1 MSAMIGL
8 CSNKQIH
15 LLQEKLDERFPTD
28 RIDFT
33 RDLPRTLA
41 LRLIFKPPVMHA
53 LKRPDFRILSKLD
66 PRSLSRCSQV
76 SWYWKWLAES
86 DELWKPKCLRFGWV
100 PPYKPSQFEHGAW
113 KHFYILKVAE
123 SGVKLIP
130 KGMDKPRPRSPGKS
144 KSHRTQQILWSN
156 SLWLFFATALVT
168 NCCNH
173 FR

>member
-41 LRLIFKPPVMHA
+41 LRFHLPSWPIRGALILFNN
-53 LKRPDFRILSKLD
+53 FRILSKLD

-130 KGMDKPRPRSPGKS
+130 KGMDNLVS
-144 KSHRTQQILWSN
+144 I
-156 SLWLFFATALVT
+156 AL
-168 NCCNH
+168 
-173 FR
+173 

>member
-1 MSAMIGL
+1 M
-8 CSNKQIH
+8 
-15 LLQEKLDERFPTD
+15 
-28 RIDFT
+28 
-33 RDLPRTLA
+33 
-41 LRLIFKPPVMHA
+41 
-53 LKRPDFRILSKLD
+53 D

-130 KGMDKPRPRSPGKS
+130 KGMDKISVRLALMRSAVLSIGY
-144 KSHRTQQILWSN
+144 
-156 SLWLFFATALVT
+156 
-168 NCCNH
+168 
-173 FR
+173 

>member
-1 MSAMIGL
+1 M
-8 CSNKQIH
+8 
-15 LLQEKLDERFPTD
+15 
-28 RIDFT
+28 
-33 RDLPRTLA
+33 
-41 LRLIFKPPVMHA
+41 
-53 LKRPDFRILSKLD
+53 D

-130 KGMDKPRPRSPGKS
+130 KGMDKLSPPRPNALRRIVDRLLMSGKNI
-144 KSHRTQQILWSN
+144 SHRTQQIL
-156 SLWLFFATALVT
+156 
-168 NCCNH
+168 
-173 FR
+173 